1 MKKNLISV
9 LILALCLVNVVLSA
23 IMMFTIMPQ
32 TKKANELIEKVCS
45 AIDLDLNSGAVGST
59 SASNVPI
66 DKQELYLVGAGAD
79 ITCNLAQGDD
89 GQKHYAVVAVSLVL
103 NIESENYEKYNQ
115 DFLTSQD
122 SSIQADITKVISSY
136 TYDQFTSDQQAVQ
149 DQILTDMQG
158 IFGSDYV
165 VGVNFSKST
174 AE

>member
-9 LILALCLVNVVLSA
+9 LILALCVVNCVLTA
-23 IMMFTIMPQ
+23 IMMFTVMPQ

-45 AIDLDLNSGAVGST
+45 AIDLDLNSGAVST

-66 DKQELYLVGAGAD
+66 DKQELYLVNEGED
-79 ITCNLAQGDD
+79 ITVNLAKGDD
-89 GQKHYAVVAVSLVL
+89 GAVHYAVVTVSLVL
-103 NIESENYEKYNQ
+103 NTESENYEKYNQ

-122 SSIQADITKVISSY
+122 DSLVTDINKVVGSY
-136 TYDQFTSDQQAVQ
+136 TFDEFTSNQQAVQ
-149 DQILTDMQG
+149 DQVLSDMQD

>member
-1 MKKNLISV
+1 
-9 LILALCLVNVVLSA
+9 
-23 IMMFTIMPQ
+23 MMFTILPQ

-45 AIDLDLNSGAVGST
+45 AIDLDLNSGAVST

-66 DKQELYLVGAGAD
+66 DKQELYLVNEGED
-79 ITCNLAQGDD
+79 ITVNLAKGDD
-89 GQKHYAVVAVSLVL
+89 GAVHYAVVTVSLVL
-103 NIESENYEKYNQ
+103 NTESENYEKYNQ

-122 SSIQADITKVISSY
+122 DSLVTDINKVVGSY
-136 TYDQFTSDQQAVQ
+136 TFDEFTSNQQAVQ
-149 DQILTDMQG
+149 DQVLSDMQD

>member
-9 LILALCLVNVVLSA
+9 LILALCVVNCVLTA
-23 IMMFTIMPQ
+23 IMMFTILPQ

-45 AIDLDLNSGAVGST
+45 AIDLDLNSGAVST

-66 DKQELYLVGAGAD
+66 DKQELYLVNGGED
-79 ITCNLAQGDD
+79 ITVNLAKGDD
-89 GQKHYAVVAVSLVL
+89 GGVHYAVVTVSPVL
-103 NIESENYEKYNQ
+103 NTESENYEKYNQ

-122 SSIQADITKVISSY
+122 DSLVTDINKVVGSY
-136 TYDQFTSDQQAVQ
+136 TFDEFTSNQQAVQ
-149 DQILTDMQG
+149 DQVLSDMQD

>member
-9 LILALCLVNVVLSA
+9 LILALCVVNCVLTA
-23 IMMFTIMPQ
+23 IMMFTILPQ

-45 AIDLDLNSGAVGST
+45 AIDLDLNSGAVST

-66 DKQELYLVGAGAD
+66 DKQELYLVNEGED
-79 ITCNLAQGDD
+79 ITVNLAKGDD
-89 GQKHYAVVAVSLVL
+89 GAVHYAVVTVSLVL
-103 NIESENYEKYNQ
+103 NTESENYEKYNQ

-122 SSIQADITKVISSY
+122 DSLVTDINKVVGSY
-136 TYDQFTSDQQAVQ
+136 TFDEFTSNQQAVQ
-149 DQILTDMQG
+149 DQVLSDMQD

>member
-1 MKKNLISV
+1 
-9 LILALCLVNVVLSA
+9 
-23 IMMFTIMPQ
+23 MMFTILPQ

-45 AIDLDLNSGAVGST
+45 AIDLDLNSGAVST

-66 DKQELYLVGAGAD
+66 DKQELYLVNGGED
-79 ITCNLAQGDD
+79 ITVNLAKGDD
-89 GQKHYAVVAVSLVL
+89 GAVHYAVVTVSLVL
-103 NIESENYEKYNQ
+103 NTESENYEKYNQ

-122 SSIQADITKVISSY
+122 DSLVTDINKVVGSY
-136 TYDQFTSDQQAVQ
+136 TFDEFTSNQQAVQ
-149 DQILTDMQG
+149 DQVLSDMQD

>member
-9 LILALCLVNVVLSA
+9 LILALVFANFVLTA
-23 IMMFTIMPQ
+23 IMMFTVMPQ

-45 AIDLDLNSGAVGST
+45 AIDLDLNSGAVGT
-59 SASNVPI
+59 SSSNVPI
-66 DKQELYLVGAGAD
+66 DKQELYLVNGGED
-79 ITCNLAQGDD
+79 ITVNLAKGDD
-89 GQKHYAVVAVSLVL
+89 GAVHYAVVTVSLVL
-103 NIESENYEKYNQ
+103 NTESENYEKYNQ

-122 SSIQADITKVISSY
+122 DSLVTDINKVVGSY
-136 TYDQFTSDQQAVQ
+136 TFDEFTSNQQAVQ
-149 DQILTDMQG
+149 DQVLADMQD